1 MFPTEIGI
9 TVNDLL
15 VEYFSD
21 VLDVGFTARMEN
33 SLDLIAAG
41 ESDWV
46 PVLSDFWDRFSTD
59 LERARRDM
67 PEVERKPELLGRDCL
82 KCGNA
87 LLVRVGRFGKFV
99 GCSGYPECKHT
110 EQLLESIDVLCPDC
124 ENDLVQ
130 CRTKKGR
137 IFYGCSAYP
146 RCEWKSWSRPLGVA
160 CRKCGGML
168 LAKGRDKVVCNS
180 CGSLWRTEELY
191 AEVKV

>member
-1 MFPTEIGI
+1 M
-9 TVNDLL
+9 
-15 VEYFSD
+15 S
-21 VLDVGFTARMEN
+21 
-33 SLDLIAAG
+33 AG
-41 ESDWV
+41 GASYAGALTGHV
-46 PVLSDFWDRFSTD
+46 SG
-59 LERARRDM
+59 A
-67 PEVERKPELLGRDCL
+67 GR
-82 KCGNA
+82 
-87 LLVRVGRFGKFV
+87 RFGVVVSRF
-99 GCSGYPECKHT
+99 HADIT